1 MATHTQAERI
11 AFVRAICKEPG
22 EDAHRLVFADWLE
35 EAGDWERSSFIR
47 VQVGLSSQWDGRPL
61 RALNAAK
68 DRECDLFVR
77 NGADWFGPTA
87 CITPPNYREISS
99 GGEFRV
105 VRRGFVE
112 EVRCTL
118 ADFEAHAAA
127 LFAAQPITA
136 VFLTGVRP
144 FNLNDDPAYPFV
156 FGFNKGAVTGEG
168 SQWLPEAVYD
178 LLQGAAAGDEVV
190 ANGRIRVK
198 AYTSA
203 ALAAD
208 ALSAALVTHGRQLA
222 RLDVPCG
229 ACGGE
234 GAIER
239 RGWTHSDASDCD
251 RCKGT
256 GWVLNTGE

>member
-1 MATHTQAERI
+1 VTTTDPTLRRLLGAVLADPADDTA
-11 AFVRAICKEPG
+11 
-22 EDAHRLVFADWLE
+22 RLVYADAME
-35 EAGDWERSSFIR
+35 EAGDGERASHVRWMVAHPDAGQSF
-47 VQVGLSSQWDGRPL
+47 VGGHDSLGWFPATHAMG
-61 RALNAAK
+61 
-68 DRECDLFVR
+68 DRTVF
-77 NGADWFGPTA
+77 T
-87 CITPPNYREISS
+87 I
-99 GGEFRV
+99 
-105 VRRGFVE
+105 RRGFIA

-118 ADFEAHAAA
+118 AAYEAHAAA

-203 ALAAD
+203 SLAAD
-208 ALSAALVTHGRQLA
+208 ALGAALVTHGRRLA

-229 ACGGE
+229 
-234 GAIER
+234 
-239 RGWTHSDASDCD
+239 TCD
-251 RCKGT
+251 TWGIDTIHDEATGRTDHVKCPRCKGT